1 MLGRNHAEQEPRFG
15 RVTVVRQDFQARPMR
30 AEEIPGSEGAPR
42 GAAQR
47 FVRD

>member
-1 MLGRNHAEQEPRFG
+1 MLGRNHAEQEPRFCS
-15 RVTVVRQDFQARPMR
+15 VTIVCQDFQARPMR
-30 AEEIPGSEGAPR
+30 AQEIPGCEGAPR